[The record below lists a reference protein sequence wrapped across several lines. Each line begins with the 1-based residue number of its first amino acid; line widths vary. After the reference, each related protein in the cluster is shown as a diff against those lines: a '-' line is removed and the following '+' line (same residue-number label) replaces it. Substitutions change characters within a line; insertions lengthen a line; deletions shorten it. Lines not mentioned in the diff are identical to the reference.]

1 MKPRTFT
8 QQFTHPYNDE
18 ILMCVEYTYTPGAP
32 EQGPSYASGGQP
44 ADPPEVEIVNCWD
57 QATGAS
63 MILVDNELVEIEDLL
78 IENHVDE
85 GPDPDD
91 ARDAR
96 EDRAYQDRDLD
107 WDRGED
113 F

>member
-1 MKPRTFT
+1 
-8 QQFTHPYNDE
+8 
-18 ILMCVEYTYTPGAP
+18 
-32 EQGPSYASGGQP
+32 
-44 ADPPEVEIVNCWD
+44 
-57 QATGAS
+57 

>member
-1 MKPRTFT
+1 M
-8 QQFTHPYNDE
+8 
-18 ILMCVEYTYTPGAP
+18 
-32 EQGPSYASGGQP
+32 
-44 ADPPEVEIVNCWD
+44 NCRD

-63 MILVDNELVEIEDLL
+63 IILVDNELVEIEDLL

-96 EDRAYQDRDLD
+96 DYRVKDD
-107 WDRGED
+107 WDFDEGE